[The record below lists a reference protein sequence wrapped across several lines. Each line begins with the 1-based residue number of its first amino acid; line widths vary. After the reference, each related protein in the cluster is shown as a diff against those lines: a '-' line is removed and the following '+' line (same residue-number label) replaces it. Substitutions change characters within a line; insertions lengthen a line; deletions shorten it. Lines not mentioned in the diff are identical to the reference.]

1 MILTEQNYHSPES
14 SMAYMGASQ
23 FKAFQSCPAAALA
36 ACRGEYERESTTALL
51 VGSYVDAHFSQTLDL
66 FKAQNP
72 AIFKRDG
79 GLKAEFQQAEEII
92 ARIERDPVF
101 MEHLDGERQPI
112 LTGAIGGV
120 PFRAKPDFLHP
131 DRIVDLKIMRD
142 FAPVWSAE
150 EGHRVPFVE
159 AWGYDIQGAIYQEI
173 VRQNTGKRLPFIIAA
188 ATKEPVPDIGLFSIP
203 QARLDYCLDLVEHMA
218 PEYEAMKRGADW
230 PERCEKCDFCK
241 ATKRLDGPVDYDA
254 IAV

>member
-1 MILTEQNYHSPES
+1 MLTEANYHSPES

-36 ACRGEYERESTTALL
+36 ACRGEYRQETTTSLL

-101 MEHLDGERQPI
+101 MDY
-112 LTGAIGGV
+112 LTGDKQVIITGYIAGV
-120 PFRAKPDFLHP
+120 PFKAKPDVLHP

-142 FAPVWSAE
+142 FATIWKDGE
-150 EGHRVPFVE
+150 RLHFIE

-173 VRQNTGKRLPFIIAA
+173 VRQATGNRLPFFIAA
-188 ATKEPVPDIGLFSIP
+188 ATKEAVSDIGLFEIP
-203 QARLDYCLDLVEHMA
+203 QDRLDYCLDLVEHLA
-218 PEYEAMKRGADW
+218 PEFSEMKLGVREA
-230 PERCEKCDFCK
+230 ERCGVCDYCK
-241 ATKRLDGPVDYDA
+241 ATKVLAGPVDYRCG
-254 IAV
+254 